1 MDLQSVKNS
10 VQNKQLIKGVT
21 IFVCKHGTF
30 IPLQYVE
37 WYLHNGI
44 EVEYVDELSN
54 LFNTSVGLFDSFIDY
69 SSKLYVFSCELFDA
83 DISKIFNLLD
93 TDKNVFI
100 ICEKVSEEI
109 QTQFSDN
116 IVVVPKLE
124 SWQIE
129 DLAYSMAD
137 GAEQKDIEYILKI
150 CGKDI
155 NRLYKELEK
164 ISLFSVEE
172 RKSVVKDFIYDGI
185 FNDLSHYS
193 IFDLSTCIIKRD
205 INNLKVVYGEIN
217 NIDCDPLG
225 LVGILIKNF
234 RDIISVQCANNPT
247 PETCGLDS
255 KKFWAVKY
263 SCGFYNRDQLVKIYE
278 MLTSI
283 DRRLKTGELN
293 TDFIIDYII
302 TYILSV

>member
-1 MDLQSVKNS
+1 MDLQSIKNS
-10 VQNKQLIKGVT
+10 VQNKQLIKGLT
-21 IFVCKHGTF
+21 IFVCKYGNF

-37 WYLHNGI
+37 WYLHNKI
-44 EVEYVDELSN
+44 EVEYIDDLSSI
-54 LFNTSVGLFDSFIDY
+54 FNSSVGLFDSFMDY
-69 SSKLYVFSCELFDA
+69 SNKLYVFSCELLDT
-83 DISKIFNLLD
+83 DISKISSLLK
-93 TDKNVFI
+93 TDKNLFI
-100 ICEKVSEEI
+100 ICEKVLEEI
-109 QTQFSDN
+109 SKQFSDN
-116 IVVVPKLE
+116 IVYVPKLE
-124 SWQIE
+124 KWQIE

-137 GAEQKDIEYILKI
+137 GAEQKDIEYILKV
-150 CGKDI
+150 CGNDI

-164 ISLFSVEE
+164 ISLFSTEE

-193 IFDLSTCIIKRD
+193 IFDLSSCIIKRD
-205 INNLKVVYGEIN
+205 LNILKIIYSEIS

-234 RDIISVQCANNPT
+234 RDIISVQCSNNPS
-247 PETCGLDS
+247 PESCGIEP

-263 SCGFYNRDQLVKIYE
+263 SCGFYSRDQLVKIYE

-293 TDFIIDYII
+293 TDIIIDYII

>member
-1 MDLQSVKNS
+1 MDLQSIKNS
-10 VQNKQLIKGVT
+10 VQNRQLIKGLT
-21 IFVCKHGTF
+21 IFVCKYETF

-44 EVEYVDELSN
+44 DVEYIEELSSIYSS
-54 LFNTSVGLFDSFIDY
+54 SVGLFDSFMDY
-69 SSKLYVFSCELFDA
+69 SNKLYVFSCEMLDT
-83 DISKIFNLLD
+83 DISKISSLLK
-93 TDKNVFI
+93 TDKNLFI
-100 ICEKVSEEI
+100 ICEKVSDEI
-109 QTQFSDN
+109 SKQFSDN

-124 SWQIE
+124 KWQIE

-137 GAEQKDIEYILKI
+137 GAEQKDIEYILKV

-164 ISLFSVEE
+164 ISLFSTEE

-193 IFDLSTCIIKRD
+193 IFDLSSCILKKD
-205 INNLKVVYGEIN
+205 LNNLKIIYSEIN

-234 RDIISVQCANNPT
+234 RDIISVQCSNNPT

-263 SCGFYNRDQLVKIYE
+263 SCGFYTRDQLVKIYE

-293 TDFIIDYII
+293 TDFIVDYII
-302 TYILSV
+302 THILSV